1 MQTYTKLVTIGTL
14 VFCIIFGSVARLD
27 ALTDRAAA
35 TALAT
40 ALTRATAHRT
50 PAPHAPA
57 ASEPRTQMVALATPA
72 PVVAPTEMTQA
83 ELAQIVGG
91 GFWSMLRDVAIW
103 VVEAAIVVGAV
114 AGLEWLCSQPNVSCS

>member
-40 ALTRATAHRT
+40 ALTRATMHRA
-50 PAPHAPA
+50 PAPHVPA
-57 ASEPRTQMVALATPA
+57 APTAAAHTVALATSPNAAAPA
-72 PVVAPTEMTQA
+72 EMTQA
-83 ELAQIVGG
+83 ELAEIVGG

-103 VVEAAIVVGAV
+103 VVEAAIVVTAV
-114 AGLEWLCSQPNVSCS
+114 AGLGWLCSQPNVNCS